1 MDQPRPLFAYFRSI
15 QTQKY
20 KIVCFSRIQTR
31 IARVEGK
38 HADHLTTTMA
48 PNLDC
53 FETFALFTHL
63 NTGSF
68 SSSPSN
74 GERKAHT

>member
-1 MDQPRPLFAYFRSI
+1 MVTILEKTKLFSTQKEINKKISQTNFRFLMDQPRPLFAYFRSI

-38 HADHLTTTMA
+38 HADHLTITT
-48 PNLDC
+48 PP
-53 FETFALFTHL
+53 
-63 NTGSF
+63 
-68 SSSPSN
+68 SS
-74 GERKAHT
+74 